1 MNGLRLTYVIIAICA
16 FVFFV
21 LEGSDALIPHLVLI
35 PMDLL
40 ARPWTILT
48 SMFAHADLEHIFFNM
63 FALFMF
69 GSILENRIGSG
80 RFIFLYLMAGVL
92 GSVGFMLLNSP
103 DSSALGASGA
113 IYGILGALMIL
124 MPNMSVYMYFIPI
137 PMWLAGPIYAL
148 IEIFAL
154 GRVDSIAHSAHILG
168 FFGGALLALRE
179 SQAWP
184 PKPLMELWKAIAIPV
199 VVSLIV
205 AVIFGLLYSSFAGV

>member
-1 MNGLRLTYVIIAICA
+1 MNGLRQTYTIIAICV
-16 FVFFV
+16 FVFFF
-21 LEGSDALIPHLVLI
+21 LEASDTFIPHLVLI

-40 ARPWTILT
+40 ARPWTIIT

-80 RFIFLYLMAGVL
+80 RFVFLYLMAGLL
-92 GSVGFMLLNSP
+92 GSIGFMLLNSP
-103 DSSALGASGA
+103 DSAALGASGA

-154 GRVDSIAHSAHILG
+154 GSSDNIAHSAHILG
-168 FFGGALLALRE
+168 FLAGAALALQE
-179 SQAWP
+179 GQAWP
-184 PKPLMELWKAIAIPV
+184 PKPPMEMWKAIAIPIA
-199 VVSLIV
+199 VSLVV
-205 AVIFGLLYSSFAGV
+205 AVIFGITFISFKGV